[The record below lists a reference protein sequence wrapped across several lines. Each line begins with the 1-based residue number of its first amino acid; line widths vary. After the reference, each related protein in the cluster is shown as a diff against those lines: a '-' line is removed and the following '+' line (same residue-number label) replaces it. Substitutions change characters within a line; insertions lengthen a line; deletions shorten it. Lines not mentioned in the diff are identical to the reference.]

1 VPPAYEVTARLLSR
15 EAVDDERIKDNRL
28 NRGKNQ
34 RISFEKSKLKEET
47 KIRRRPG
54 GGEEKPWL
62 SQAAKVVRAL
72 PAIACVKANLEE
84 ISVTKVFSDLQET
97 QTEIQKSVRSRHS
110 TWRVA
115 RSTAQAE
122 IEKEAVA

>member
-1 VPPAYEVTARLLSR
+1 VE
-15 EAVDDERIKDNRL
+15 
-28 NRGKNQ
+28 KNQ

-54 GGEEKPWL
+54 GGEEKPLL

-72 PAIACVKANLEE
+72 PAIASFKANLEE

-97 QTEIQKSVRSRHS
+97 HS